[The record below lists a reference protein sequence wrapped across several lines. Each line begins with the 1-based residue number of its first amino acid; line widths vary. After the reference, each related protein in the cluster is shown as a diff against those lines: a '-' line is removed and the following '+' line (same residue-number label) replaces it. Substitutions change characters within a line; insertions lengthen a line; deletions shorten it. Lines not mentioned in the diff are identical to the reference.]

1 LRKTVTATFVAARG
15 ISVKGNKRISP
26 LAFTV
31 PVALVSSYC
40 AMGQLG
46 IDDSCTSEDGFEEG
60 IEDGSKS
67 RLEVGIDDGSE
78 DFEDGSSL
86 GLELS
91 NDKGSEDGSST
102 GLKVGIV
109 EGLEEGVKS
118 EDGSK
123 QYM

>member
-15 ISVKGNKRISP
+15 RSSKGNKRISP

-40 AMGQLG
+40 AMVQVG
-46 IDDSCTSEDGFEEG
+46 IDDGCTSEDGFKEG
-60 IEDGSKS
+60 IEDGPWS

-86 GLELS
+86 GIDDGSGEGFEDWS
-91 NDKGSEDGSST
+91 DDGSEDGSS
-102 GLKVGIV
+102 VG
-109 EGLEEGVKS
+109 GVVYVIPDAKS
-118 EDGSK
+118 K
-123 QYM
+123 K